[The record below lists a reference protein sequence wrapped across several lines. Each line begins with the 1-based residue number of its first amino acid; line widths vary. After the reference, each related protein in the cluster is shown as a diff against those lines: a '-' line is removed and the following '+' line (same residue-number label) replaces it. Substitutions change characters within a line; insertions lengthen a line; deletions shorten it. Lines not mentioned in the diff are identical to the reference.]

1 MPSRR
6 LPLALALRRAPPA
19 PRGACAA
26 RLSGFASSKAK
37 GDALELRVARIA
49 RLLGHADVRR
59 NVVLV
64 DSGGRRSEADVV
76 YGGAWPP
83 RPPLS
88 WLPWPLRRAP
98 TFVECKNYGRGGA
111 PVGLEEV
118 AKWKAVL
125 ELNAVPLRR
134 GLFVTTSRFSPRARE
149 IGAACRRRGRLRD
162 CQVALRGGRV
172 RRLRGVIVQCWL
184 QHSESRG
191 LGAIAERI
199 TDKMKT
205 F

>member
-1 MPSRR
+1 MPPLFSPPSTR
-6 LPLALALRRAPPA
+6 LQLALALRSAPPA
-19 PRGACAA
+19 ARGALAA

-64 DSGGRRSEADVV
+64 DSGGRRSEADVAF
-76 YGGAWPP
+76 GGAWPP
-83 RPPLS
+83 RPALS
-88 WLPWPLRRAP
+88 WPPWPLRRAP

-125 ELNAVPLRR
+125 ELNKVPLRR

-149 IGAACRRRGRLRD
+149 IGVRCLDGDELDAWEARARAMATNTRL
-162 CQVALRGGRV
+162 
-172 RRLRGVIVQCWL
+172 
-184 QHSESRG
+184 HS
-191 LGAIAERI
+191 
-199 TDKMKT
+199 
-205 F
+205 